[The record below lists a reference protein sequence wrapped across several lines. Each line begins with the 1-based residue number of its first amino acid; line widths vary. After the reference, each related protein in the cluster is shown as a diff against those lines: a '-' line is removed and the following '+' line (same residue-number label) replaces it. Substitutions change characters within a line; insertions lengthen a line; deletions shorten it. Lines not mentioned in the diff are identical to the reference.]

1 MALTMYSLTVPV
13 LKKGMNNLAA
23 VLAKAKAF
31 CDGKQVDQTALLNHS
46 LFPDMFPLAR
56 QVQVAC
62 DQAKNAAAH
71 FAGVEPPVFEDTE
84 TTIDQLL
91 ARIEK
96 TSVYLDQFSAGQID
110 GSEARA
116 ISFTIGD
123 YKMTFPSGHIYLQNF
138 VLPNFYF
145 HLTTAYDILRHNG
158 VELGKGDF
166 LGDMGAE
173 VSMA

>member
-1 MALTMYSLTVPV
+1 MSLTMYSLTVPV
-13 LKKGMNNLAA
+13 LKKGINTLAGI
-23 VLAKAKAF
+23 LTKAKAY
-31 CDGKQVDQTALLNHS
+31 CDGKQIDQSVVLNDR

-96 TSVYLDQFSAGQID
+96 TSAYLDQLSAGQID
-110 GSEARA
+110 GSEARPV
-116 ISFTIGD
+116 SFVVGG
-123 YKMTFPSGHIYLQNF
+123 YKMAFPSGHVYLQNF

-145 HLTTAYDILRHNG
+145 HLATAYDILRHNG
-158 VELGKGDF
+158 VDLGKGDF